1 MTDYLFAD
9 FQRDDVINEYGELEF
24 EAPFVYEACPDIEA
38 IRTKVYAKLDA
49 YNEKY
54 PSKKMS
60 LVIFDD
66 ALRHLL
72 RIARVINSPSGN
84 MLLVGVGGSGKQS
97 LTKLASFIAKQVMF
111 QISLTKSYNDN
122 SLKDDVKNLYIE
134 AGPNGRQVTFIMT
147 DAEVRS
153 ETFLE
158 AINSLLGTGEIPG
171 LLNKEDREVIPLSC
185 KKVYMDEVGV
195 KGEDPSQTTLWN
207 FFIRRVKDCLHM
219 VLAFSPVG
227 VKFRERAQRFP
238 ALFSTCSI
246 DWFLAWPEEALI
258 SVSSKALQAFKVDC
272 SSEVKTELEKHM
284 GRVHDLVH
292 QVTLE
297 YFQKLRRHVYVTPKS
312 YLSFIDMYQSL
323 YQSKYDAIDVE
334 SQSIVKGLERLAEA
348 SAGVEELKVELKQE
362 DIKLKDASDLTE
374 KFLKELEV
382 ENRKAQ
388 TKADEVAVVTETC
401 EAQRNQI
408 QTERD
413 IANRDLEQAIPFL
426 RRAEAAVDSIKPKD
440 ISELKQT
447 KKPHDICRVV
457 MDAVQILFQLPMV
470 QVAPKPFTIAKEN
483 VPFIADSFEE
493 HTKAT
498 LIGANFLKDLQEFS
512 KHEKDSIN
520 EETIELLEPYLTLKA
535 PTGKD
540 IYDAGVAK
548 NANAALEGLCIWA
561 GAMSDYH
568 KQSKIVKPKLRLLE
582 LKSVA
587 LKEAES
593 KLEAAQAE
601 LAEVEALKQALRKK
615 FDIQMEEKQAL
626 VERAQ
631 RTRKKMD
638 QANRLI
644 LSLQDNKLRWI
655 ESSNQFTTRKQRLVG
670 DVAKACAFVS
680 YCGPFNSD
688 YRSKLINDA
697 FNRDLLERNIPVHPD
712 LVLTDF
718 LVDHATVG
726 EWNLQKLPTDDLSI
740 QNAIMVT
747 RSTRYP
753 LMIDPQNQ
761 AVTWI
766 RHREPSL
773 DELGNIITLNHPDLK
788 RALSMPLENGLP
800 VLIEAIEN
808 EVDPMLDPV
817 LERQYILKGRKKL
830 LKLADQEMDFDDKFQ
845 LFMTSRLA
853 NPHFSPELAAKT
865 TIIDFTVTQG
875 GLEQQLLGLLISK
888 EQKSLEEQL
897 TSLQEEVTLN
907 TKTLAAY
914 EDQLLYKLAN
924 VTGSLLDEVDLID
937 VLANIKVKSRE
948 VNEKLRD
955 ASEKTIEI

>member
-1 MTDYLFAD
+1 M
-9 FQRDDVINEYGELEF
+9 
-24 EAPFVYEACPDIEA
+24 
-38 IRTKVYAKLDA
+38 
-49 YNEKY
+49 
-54 PSKKMS
+54 
-60 LVIFDD
+60 
-66 ALRHLL
+66 
-72 RIARVINSPSGN
+72 
-84 MLLVGVGGSGKQS
+84 
-97 LTKLASFIAKQVMF
+97 
-111 QISLTKSYNDN
+111 
-122 SLKDDVKNLYIE
+122 
-134 AGPNGRQVTFIMT
+134 
-147 DAEVRS
+147 
-153 ETFLE
+153 
-158 AINSLLGTGEIPG
+158 
-171 LLNKEDREVIPLSC
+171 
-185 KKVYMDEVGV
+185 
-195 KGEDPSQTTLWN
+195 
-207 FFIRRVKDCLHM
+207 
-219 VLAFSPVG
+219 
-227 VKFRERAQRFP
+227 
-238 ALFSTCSI
+238 
-246 DWFLAWPEEALI
+246 
-258 SVSSKALQAFKVDC
+258 
-272 SSEVKTELEKHM
+272 
-284 GRVHDLVH
+284 
-292 QVTLE
+292 
-297 YFQKLRRHVYVTPKS
+297 
-312 YLSFIDMYQSL
+312 
-323 YQSKYDAIDVE
+323 
-334 SQSIVKGLERLAEA
+334 
-348 SAGVEELKVELKQE
+348 
-362 DIKLKDASDLTE
+362 
-374 KFLKELEV
+374 
-382 ENRKAQ
+382 
-388 TKADEVAVVTETC
+388 
-401 EAQRNQI
+401 
-408 QTERD
+408 
-413 IANRDLEQAIPFL
+413 
-426 RRAEAAVDSIKPKD
+426 
-440 ISELKQT
+440 
-447 KKPHDICRVV
+447 
-457 MDAVQILFQLPMV
+457 
-470 QVAPKPFTIAKEN
+470 
-483 VPFIADSFEE
+483 
-493 HTKAT
+493 
-498 LIGANFLKDLQEFS
+498 
-512 KHEKDSIN
+512 
-520 EETIELLEPYLTLKA
+520 
-535 PTGKD
+535 
-540 IYDAGVAK
+540 
-548 NANAALEGLCIWA
+548 
-561 GAMSDYH
+561 
-568 KQSKIVKPKLRLLE
+568 KPKLRLLE

-593 KLEAAQAE
+593 KLDAAQAE

-655 ESSNQFTTRKQRLVG
+655 ESNNQFTTLKQRLVG

-697 FNRDLLERNIPVHPD
+697 FNKDLLERNIPVHPD
-712 LVLTDF
+712 LRLTDF

-766 RHREPSL
+766 RHREPTL
-773 DELGNIITLNHPDLK
+773 DEYGNIITLNVPDLK
-788 RALSMPLENGLP
+788 RAMHMPLENGWP

-808 EVDPMLDPV
+808 EVDPMLDPI
-817 LERQYILKGRKKL
+817 LEKQYILKGRKKL

-907 TKTLAAY
+907 TKTLQAY